1 MCVTWSDHNILW
13 TLLLYNIYIYI
24 LNMLKFSSD
33 NFGSKM
39 WARERVGSSLNIPL
53 SSNISHEKYKRKKYK
68 ERALT

>member
-1 MCVTWSDHNILW
+1 MSLEVITTFYEHSYFI
-13 TLLLYNIYIYI
+13 IYIYI

-53 SSNISHEKYKRKKYK
+53 SSNISHEKYKRKRYK